1 MGGALVYLGFAVISP
16 AALVAVPLG
25 LFLLL
30 QRPSAREAAIGT
42 VLLAWVAWGV
52 VRPGT
57 GFERLEAAWVCLL
70 GSGVAVM
77 MLLRPPARG
86 PVTAS
91 GIVAVGITALM
102 AVLAAVAARIGFDEV
117 RFLAERHYGQQAR
130 LLMQAMNAAIGAAPG
145 STSQALDTFHTTA
158 DMVVEMV
165 GRLLP
170 GLVLLQSVAALT
182 AAWALYRL
190 LAQHPEGEPLP
201 RLREFRFNDHLV
213 WGVVLALAA
222 LVLPFGAGWLR
233 PLGGNLATFFGG
245 LYVARGLGVLLALGA
260 AAGVGGA
267 FATVLGIMATV
278 FLLPLVLFST
288 MALGVT
294 DTWIDWRRLAAKAKQ
309 G

>member
-1 MGGALVYLGFAVISP
+1 MIGAA
-16 AALVAVPLG
+16 
-25 LFLLL
+25 
-30 QRPSAREAAIGT
+30 
-42 VLLAWVAWGV
+42 LLAWVAWGV
-52 VRPGT
+52 VRPGA

-70 GSGVAVM
+70 GSGVTAM

-91 GIVAVGITALM
+91 GLVAVAITALM
-102 AVLAAVAARIGFDEV
+102 AVLAAAAARVGFGEV

-130 LLMQAMNAAIGAAPG
+130 LVMQAMTAAIAVAPG
-145 STSQALDTFHTTA
+145 STSPALDAFHATA
-158 DMVVEMV
+158 DTVVEIV

-170 GLVLLQSVAALT
+170 GLVLLQSVAALA

-190 LAQHPEGEPLP
+190 LAQHPEGDPLP
-201 RLREFRFNDHLV
+201 PLREFRFNDHLV
-213 WGVVLALAA
+213 WGIVLALAA

-233 PLGGNLATFFGG
+233 PLGANLATFFGG
-245 LYVARGLGVLLALGA
+245 LYVARGLGILLTLGS

-267 FATVLGIMATV
+267 FAAVLGVMAAV

-288 MALGVT
+288 LALGVT